1 MNSTSLV
8 RIEDESE
15 DVMRHPLDEE
25 MGSILGNDLEDRHG
39 RQRLDAD
46 VLSRLG
52 DHGDREMR
60 KT

>member
-1 MNSTSLV
+1 MSGFPLV
-8 RIEDESE
+8 YGG
-15 DVMRHPLDEE
+15 HPLDEE
-25 MGSILGNDLEDRHG
+25 MGSIVGDEPEDRHG

-46 VLSRLG
+46 VLSGLG